1 MCQTTDVWSSYASED
16 HLKQFVTILLQV
28 AEGFRAKIG
37 SFKTEGSAHI
47 CLEDITLE
55 VLTSVAFF
63 ENEVSIE
70 THL

>member
-1 MCQTTDVWSSYASED
+1 
-16 HLKQFVTILLQV
+16 LLQV

-47 CLEDITLE
+47 CMEDTTLE

>member
-1 MCQTTDVWSSYASED
+1 
-16 HLKQFVTILLQV
+16 LLQV
-28 AEGFRAKIG
+28 AESFRAKTG
-37 SFKTEGSAHI
+37 SVKTEGSAHV
-47 CLEDITLE
+47 CMEDITLE